1 MVGAQ
6 TYGARVTEPGLG
18 WDLGDL
24 QSWGGTGH
32 NLPSRYLRGKS
43 TGVGDIGGGA
53 LTKGLVDPFCIL
65 SEPLLCFQSLPYP
78 ESSRNGQPHADSGWL
93 IVKLGWELT
102 VLAQEVSRIPKNN
115 VQGFFLIDKL

>member
-1 MVGAQ
+1 M
-6 TYGARVTEPGLG
+6 
-18 WDLGDL
+18 
-24 QSWGGTGH
+24 
-32 NLPSRYLRGKS
+32 PSRYLWGKS
-43 TGVGDIGGGA
+43 RWVGDIGGGGLTYGVVVGLCVVCGGA
-53 LTKGLVDPFCIL
+53 LTKGLVDPFCVL

-102 VLAQEVSRIPKNN
+102 VLAQEVSRNPKNN